1 MPHCL
6 EHDETL
12 KFDLQREDGQTDPKV
27 EVITILIPISF
38 TSKTLVSQIC
48 VNSIKVRLQSE
59 IRSISPFQ
67 AHEDDIF
74 FHKVI
79 TLKSYKNGNDTNVK

>member
-12 KFDLQREDGQTDPKV
+12 KFDLQREDEQTDSKV

-48 VNSIKVRLQSE
+48 VNSIKVRLKSE
-59 IRSISPFQ
+59 IRSLSPFQ
-67 AHEDDIF
+67 AHKDDIF

-79 TLKSYKNGNDTNVK
+79 RMEMTLM